1 MISTKGRY
9 ALRVLIDLA
18 EQGTDAPVP
27 LKDIARRQGISG
39 QYLQHIAKLLVDQGL
54 IVGTSGKGGGY
65 LMARPAQE
73 CTVADVL
80 AAAEGTLAPVACL
93 ACETVDCDR
102 SDTCKTLPM
111 WQKFDLLTKDYFSS
125 VTIADLANDMNGAND
140 ASSLTS

>member
-27 LKDIARRQGISG
+27 LKDIAKRQGISG

-65 LMARPAQE
+65 LMARPPQE

-125 VTIADLANDMNGAND
+125 VTIADLANGTGN
-140 ASSLTS
+140 LTS

>member
-27 LKDIARRQGISG
+27 LKDIAKRQGISG

-65 LMARPAQE
+65 LMARPPQE

-102 SDTCKTLPM
+102 SATCKTLPM

-125 VTIADLANDMNGAND
+125 VTIADLANGTNGAND
-140 ASSLTS
+140 ASNLTS